1 MADNY
6 KIRIYL
12 TVEKYKLG
20 LNSHEKV
27 EIIDLR
33 IELEEM
39 KALLMNNHYFPGWH
53 MNKKY
58 WYTVILDGS
67 TKEICKRIDKSY
79 LLAL

>member
-33 IELEEM
+33 IEPEEM
-39 KALLMNNHYFPGWH
+39 KALLMNNHYFPG
-53 MNKKY
+53 
-58 WYTVILDGS
+58 
-67 TKEICKRIDKSY
+67 
-79 LLAL
+79 